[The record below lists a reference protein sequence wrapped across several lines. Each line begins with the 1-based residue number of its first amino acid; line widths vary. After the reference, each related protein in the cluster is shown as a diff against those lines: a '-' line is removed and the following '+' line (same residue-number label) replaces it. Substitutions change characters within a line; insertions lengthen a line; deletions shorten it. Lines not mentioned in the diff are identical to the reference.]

1 MAAGPIAKDLNEQY
15 GVDPRRTASILD
27 VFSCSFQGLVPYGA
41 QILTIAAV
49 GNISPLDVSIHSWY
63 PMLLLVFGLLAIAF
77 NLPRFVTCHDSDA
90 SL

>member
-1 MAAGPIAKDLNEQY
+1 MAAGPIASDLNKQY

-49 GNISPLDVSIHSWY
+49 GGLSPLSVSMYCWY
-63 PMLLLVFGLLAIAF
+63 PMLLFVFGVLAIAF
-77 NLPRFVTCHDSDA
+77 NIPKFVTENGSPDV
-90 SL
+90 